1 MYISV
6 TRNLLYLPMSILFIF
21 SGLPLFFILMCIPEK
36 KFSKIVAK
44 RCKAET
50 RLRIDDIGKFIFAG
64 DHVLDVGCGNGKFG
78 EAIARAYNVKVHGVD
93 VVNYA
98 NAGIPIDIYDGVR
111 LPFQDDSFDVI
122 VMAMMLH
129 HAEYQEELFDEA
141 IRCSRRAFII
151 YEDTY
156 FSPWQRLAIT
166 WNDFYSNMVIGLVK
180 AAKGL
185 ESKDMLEM
193 PLPFT
198 FRSVEEWH
206 RFFTEKSLTRKD
218 TIVRH
223 MGMKP
228 HSKVTFLLEKNNFS
242 TVKIP

>member
-1 MYISV
+1 M
-6 TRNLLYLPMSILFIF
+6 RNFLYLPLSVIFIF
-21 SGLPLFFILMCIPEK
+21 SGLPLFFILICIPEK
-36 KFSKIVAK
+36 KFSKLIAK
-44 RCKAET
+44 RRKAET
-50 RLRIDDIGKFIFAG
+50 RQRIDDIGKFIFAG

-78 EAIARAYNVKVHGVD
+78 EAIAKTYNVRVHGVD
-93 VVNYA
+93 VVNYS
-98 NAGIPIDIYDGVR
+98 NAGIPIDTYDGVR
-111 LPFQDDSFDVI
+111 LPFPNNSFDVI

-129 HAEYQEELFDEA
+129 HSEYQEKLFDEV

-185 ESKDMLEM
+185 EGKDVLGM

-198 FRSVEEWH
+198 FRSVEGWH
-206 RFFTEKSLTRKD
+206 RFFAEKSLTQTK

-223 MGMKP
+223 MGLKP
-228 HSKVTFLLEKNNFS
+228 HSKVTFLLEKSNVS
-242 TVKIP
+242 AG